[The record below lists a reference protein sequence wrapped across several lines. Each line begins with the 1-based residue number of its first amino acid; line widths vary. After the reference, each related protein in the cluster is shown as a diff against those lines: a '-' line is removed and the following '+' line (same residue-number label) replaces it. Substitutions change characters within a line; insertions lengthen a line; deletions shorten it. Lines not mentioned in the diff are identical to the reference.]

1 MKIDVAEFAKPCPC
15 GHVHEIVVEDIFI
28 ESGAIRRL
36 PGLIAKKGFQ
46 KPVVICDENTYRVAG
61 EAVM

>member
-36 PGLIAKKGFQ
+36 PGLIAQKGFK
-46 KPVVICDENTYRVAG
+46 KPVVICDENT
-61 EAVM
+61 

>member
-36 PGLIAKKGFQ
+36 PGLIARK
-46 KPVVICDENTYRVAG
+46 
-61 EAVM
+61 AVSYTHLDVYKRQSIL